1 MASKKLK
8 VSVDADAS
16 GFKKEMASAKAA
28 TKDFANT
35 AGHISAEV
43 ESAFGAPVG
52 AIAEIGKKLANV
64 GQLMKGFASTGENSL
79 QKVALA
85 AGVAAGAIAGIALT
99 GLIAAFRT
107 LNAQAEQF
115 RGTVEG
121 TKVTLQSDAYLS
133 TYTQK
138 LNDLTGYGKA
148 WDSVQK
154 KVKETSATFGANLGS
169 YLVTGALAGA
179 DMPGGGGVQ
188 QTEVLMSKMEEAEK
202 AAKRAKEIAGQI
214 FDLTE
219 GIKDK
224 TIEWKDRQAE
234 VARLMLTASDKSK
247 TTQVRQEAVAA
258 AIALQ
263 KKVSGEQIAMQQ
275 KLADNIKAQN
285 DLASSSVEDMDRQR
299 NAYAAIKDTSRELNQ
314 RLREMTSLQNEIANS
329 AAATA
334 QKWRDGVNKAVEAG
348 MTEIAKFNAEMDKAL
363 EMRDKMAM
371 DNIAAPL
378 KSMSAS
384 LTGRAD
390 NGKGLMGG
398 INLDES
404 ALKGL
409 QQLTQFDMSAVD
421 GLLSKIDPSKLSESF
436 KGYYNFLDE
445 MIKATDDANKALN
458 DAIVGGISD
467 SFQYLAN
474 CVAGLDEISGA
485 GMMGALLTPL
495 AEAAIKMG
503 EIMVSAGLASEAFK
517 SMLTNPYTAIAAGA
531 ALIAVGA
538 AAKAGLQAAIN
549 SATGTSYVASTV
561 ASSGYSNGNSGDR
574 SWEREMTLRVTGTLQ
589 ADGSKLVAVL
599 NNEANRKRY
608 TT

>member
-16 GFKKEMASAKAA
+16 GFKKEMAAAKKSTEEFSKAA
-28 TKDFANT
+28 DEMSDSLEDALGVPISSVTK
-35 AGHISAEV
+35 
-43 ESAFGAPVG
+43 
-52 AIAEIGKKLANV
+52 IGDKL
-64 GQLMKGFASTGENSL
+64 K
-79 QKVALA
+79 A
-85 AGVAAGAIAGIALT
+85 AGVLMKSFATDGEKSFQTVALGAKMVSNAVAGI
-99 GLIAAFRT
+99 GLAGLLAAFKSI
-107 LNAQAEQF
+107 NAEAERF
-115 RGTVEG
+115 RGTMQGAAVAAQDEAWKNTYKQYVSDQVG
-121 TKVTLQSDAYLS
+121 IGEKAVDSINGWSKFWTKLGAAWTLALKNGFAGEQY
-133 TYTQK
+133 
-138 LNDLTGYGKA
+138 YGEMA
-148 WDSVQK
+148 EEASRIG
-154 KVKETSATFGANLGS
+154 E
-169 YLVTGALAGA
+169 GA
-179 DMPGGGGVQ
+179 DDAA
-188 QTEVLMSKMEEAEK
+188 KK
-202 AAKRAKEIAGQI
+202 AAAYAKVI
-214 FDLTE
+214 FDTIE

-224 TIEWKDRQAE
+224 QIEWKNSLSE
-234 VARLMLTASDKSK
+234 VAALMLTASDKSK
-247 TTQVRQEAVAA
+247 TVQERQEAVAK

-263 KKVSGEQIAMQQ
+263 KQVSGDQIAMQ
-275 KLADNIKAQN
+275 KTLADNIKAQN

-299 NAYAAIKDTSRELNQ
+299 SAYAAVEDLSRDLNQ

-329 AAATA
+329 AAVTE
-334 QKWRDGVNKAVEAG
+334 QKWRDGVNKAIYIG
-348 MTEIAKFNAEMDKAL
+348 MTELAKFNAEMEKAM

-409 QQLTQFDMSAVD
+409 KQLTQFDTSAVD

-474 CVAGLDEISGA
+474 CVAGLDELSGA
-485 GMMGALLTPL
+485 GMMNALLSPL

-549 SATGTSYVASTV
+549 SATGTSYVASSV
-561 ASSGYSNGNSGDR
+561 ASSGYSNNSSNDR
-574 SWEREMTLRVTGTLQ
+574 SWEREMTLHVTGTLQ

>member
-16 GFKKEMASAKAA
+16 GFKKEMAAAKKSTEEFSKAA
-28 TKDFANT
+28 DEMSDSLEDALGLPISSVTKIGDKLKAAGVLMKSFATDGEKSFQTIALGAKMVSTAVAGIGLAGLLAAFKSINAEAERFRGTMQGAAVATQDEAWKNT
-35 AGHISAEV
+35 YKQYVSDQ
-43 ESAFGAPVG
+43 VG
-52 AIAEIGKKLANV
+52 IGKKAVDSINGWSKFWTKLGAAWTLALKNGFV
-64 GQLMKGFASTGENSL
+64 GEQYYGEMAEEASR
-79 QKVALA
+79 
-85 AGVAAGAIAGIALT
+85 IA
-99 GLIAAFRT
+99 
-107 LNAQAEQF
+107 E
-115 RGTVEG
+115 
-121 TKVTLQSDAYLS
+121 
-133 TYTQK
+133 
-138 LNDLTGYGKA
+138 
-148 WDSVQK
+148 
-154 KVKETSATFGANLGS
+154 
-169 YLVTGALAGA
+169 GA
-179 DMPGGGGVQ
+179 DDAAQ
-188 QTEVLMSKMEEAEK
+188 K
-202 AAKRAKEIAGQI
+202 AAAYAKVI
-214 FDLTE
+214 FDTTE

-224 TIEWKDRQAE
+224 QIEWKKSLSE
-234 VARLMLTASDKSK
+234 VAALMLTASDKSK
-247 TTQVRQEAVAA
+247 TVQERQEAIAN

-263 KKVSGEQIAMQQ
+263 NQVSGDQIAMQ
-275 KLADNIKAQN
+275 KTLADNIKAQN

-299 NAYAAIKDTSRELNQ
+299 SAYAAVEDLSRDLNQ

-329 AAATA
+329 AAATE
-334 QKWRDGVNKAVEAG
+334 QKWRDGVNKAIDIG
-348 MTEIAKFNAEMDKAL
+348 MTELTKFNAEMDKAL

-398 INLDES
+398 INLDEE

-409 QQLTQFDMSAVD
+409 KQLTQFDTSAVD

-436 KGYYNFLDE
+436 EGYYNFLDE

-485 GMMGALLTPL
+485 GMMNALLSPL

-538 AAKAGLQAAIN
+538 AAKAGLQAAVN
-549 SATGTSYVASTV
+549 SATGTSYVASSV
-561 ASSGYSNGNSGDR
+561 ASSGYSNNSSNDR
-574 SWEREMTLRVTGTLQ
+574 SWEREMTLHVTGTLQ

>member
-16 GFKKEMASAKAA
+16 GFKKEMAAAKKSTEEFSKAA
-28 TKDFANT
+28 DEMSDSLEDALGVPISSVTK
-35 AGHISAEV
+35 
-43 ESAFGAPVG
+43 
-52 AIAEIGKKLANV
+52 IGDKL
-64 GQLMKGFASTGENSL
+64 K
-79 QKVALA
+79 A
-85 AGVAAGAIAGIALT
+85 AGVLMKSFATDGEKSFQTVALGAKMVSTAVAGI
-99 GLIAAFRT
+99 GLAGLLAAFKSI
-107 LNAQAEQF
+107 NAEAERF
-115 RGTVEG
+115 RGTMQGAAVAAQDEAWKNTYKQYVSDQVG
-121 TKVTLQSDAYLS
+121 IGEKAVDSINGWSKFWTKLGAAWTLALKNGFAGEQY
-133 TYTQK
+133 
-138 LNDLTGYGKA
+138 YGEMA
-148 WDSVQK
+148 EEASRIA
-154 KVKETSATFGANLGS
+154 E
-169 YLVTGALAGA
+169 GA
-179 DMPGGGGVQ
+179 DDAA
-188 QTEVLMSKMEEAEK
+188 KK
-202 AAKRAKEIAGQI
+202 AAAYAKVI
-214 FDLTE
+214 FDTIE

-224 TIEWKDRQAE
+224 QIEWKNSLSE
-234 VARLMLTASDKSK
+234 VAALMLTASDKSK
-247 TTQVRQEAVAA
+247 TVQERQEAVAK

-263 KKVSGEQIAMQQ
+263 KQVSGDQIAMQ
-275 KLADNIKAQN
+275 KTLADNIKAQN

-299 NAYAAIKDTSRELNQ
+299 SAYAAVEDLSRDLNQ

-329 AAATA
+329 AAATE
-334 QKWRDGVNKAVEAG
+334 QKWRDGVNKAINIG
-348 MTEIAKFNAEMDKAL
+348 MTELTKFNAEMGKAL
-363 EMRDKMAM
+363 EMRDKMTM

-398 INLDES
+398 INLDEE

-409 QQLTQFDMSAVD
+409 QQLTQFDTSAVD

-445 MIKATDDANKALN
+445 TVKATDDANKALN

-474 CVAGLDEISGA
+474 CVAGLDELSGA
-485 GMMGALLTPL
+485 GMMNALLSPL

-538 AAKAGLQAAIN
+538 AAKAGLQAAVN
-549 SATGTSYVASTV
+549 SATGTSYVASSV
-561 ASSGYSNGNSGDR
+561 ASSGYSNNSSNDR
-574 SWEREMTLRVTGTLQ
+574 SWEREMTLHVTGTLQ

>member
-16 GFKKEMASAKAA
+16 GFKKEMAAAKKSTEEFSKAA
-28 TKDFANT
+28 DEMSDSLEDALGVPISSVTK
-35 AGHISAEV
+35 
-43 ESAFGAPVG
+43 
-52 AIAEIGKKLANV
+52 IGDKL
-64 GQLMKGFASTGENSL
+64 K
-79 QKVALA
+79 A
-85 AGVAAGAIAGIALT
+85 AGVLMKSFATDGEKSFQTVALGAKMVSTAVAGI
-99 GLIAAFRT
+99 GLAGLLAAFKSI
-107 LNAQAEQF
+107 NAEAERF
-115 RGTVEG
+115 RGTMQGAAVAAQDEAWKNTYKQYVSDQVG
-121 TKVTLQSDAYLS
+121 IGEKAVDSINGWSKFWTKLGAAWTLALKNGFAGEQY
-133 TYTQK
+133 
-138 LNDLTGYGKA
+138 YGEMA
-148 WDSVQK
+148 EEASRIG
-154 KVKETSATFGANLGS
+154 E
-169 YLVTGALAGA
+169 GA
-179 DMPGGGGVQ
+179 DDAA
-188 QTEVLMSKMEEAEK
+188 KK
-202 AAKRAKEIAGQI
+202 AAAYAKVI
-214 FDLTE
+214 FDTIE

-224 TIEWKDRQAE
+224 QIEWKNSLSE
-234 VARLMLTASDKSK
+234 VAALMLTASDKSK
-247 TTQVRQEAVAA
+247 TVQERQEAVAK

-263 KKVSGEQIAMQQ
+263 KQVSGDQIAMQ
-275 KLADNIKAQN
+275 KTLADNIKAQN

-299 NAYAAIKDTSRELNQ
+299 SAYAAVEDLSRDLNQ

-329 AAATA
+329 AAVTE
-334 QKWRDGVNKAVEAG
+334 QKWRDGVNKAIDIG
-348 MTEIAKFNAEMDKAL
+348 MTELAKFNAEMEKAL

-390 NGKGLMGG
+390 NGKGLTGG
-398 INLDES
+398 INIDEE

-409 QQLTQFDMSAVD
+409 QQLTQFDTSAVD

-485 GMMGALLTPL
+485 GMMNALLSPL

-538 AAKAGLQAAIN
+538 AAKAGLQAAVN
-549 SATGTSYVASTV
+549 SATGTSYVASSV
-561 ASSGYSNGNSGDR
+561 ASSGYSNNSSNDR
-574 SWEREMTLRVTGTLQ
+574 SWEREMTLHVTGTLQ

>member
-16 GFKKEMASAKAA
+16 GFKKEMAAAKKSTEEFSKAA
-28 TKDFANT
+28 DEMSDSLEDALGLPISSVTK
-35 AGHISAEV
+35 
-43 ESAFGAPVG
+43 
-52 AIAEIGKKLANV
+52 IGDKL
-64 GQLMKGFASTGENSL
+64 K
-79 QKVALA
+79 A
-85 AGVAAGAIAGIALT
+85 AGVLMKSFATDGEKSFQTVALGAKMVSTAVAGI
-99 GLIAAFRT
+99 GLAGLLAAFKSI
-107 LNAQAEQF
+107 NAEAERF
-115 RGTVEG
+115 RGTMQGAAVAAQDEAWKNTYKQYVSDQVG
-121 TKVTLQSDAYLS
+121 IGEKAVDSINGWSKFWTKLGAAWTLALKNGFAGEQY
-133 TYTQK
+133 
-138 LNDLTGYGKA
+138 YGEMA
-148 WDSVQK
+148 EEASRIG
-154 KVKETSATFGANLGS
+154 E
-169 YLVTGALAGA
+169 GA
-179 DMPGGGGVQ
+179 DDAA
-188 QTEVLMSKMEEAEK
+188 KK
-202 AAKRAKEIAGQI
+202 AAAYAKVI
-214 FDLTE
+214 FDTIE

-224 TIEWKDRQAE
+224 QIEWKNSLSE
-234 VARLMLTASDKSK
+234 VAALMLTASDKSK
-247 TTQVRQEAVAA
+247 TVQERQEAVAK

-263 KKVSGEQIAMQQ
+263 KQVSGDQIAMQ
-275 KLADNIKAQN
+275 KTLADNIKAQN

-299 NAYAAIKDTSRELNQ
+299 SAYAAVEDLSRDLNQ

-329 AAATA
+329 AAVTE
-334 QKWRDGVNKAVEAG
+334 QKWRDGVNKAIDIG
-348 MTEIAKFNAEMDKAL
+348 MTELAKFNAEMEKAM
-363 EMRDKMAM
+363 EMRDKMTM

-398 INLDES
+398 INLDEE

-409 QQLTQFDMSAVD
+409 KQLTQFDTSAVD

-474 CVAGLDEISGA
+474 CVAGLDELSGA
-485 GMMGALLTPL
+485 GMMNALLSPL

-538 AAKAGLQAAIN
+538 AAKAGLQAAVN
-549 SATGTSYVASTV
+549 SATGTSYVASSV
-561 ASSGYSNGNSGDR
+561 VSSGYSNNSSNDR
-574 SWEREMTLRVTGTLQ
+574 SWEREMTLHVTGTLQ

>member
-16 GFKKEMASAKAA
+16 GFKKEMAAAKKSTEEFSKAA
-28 TKDFANT
+28 DEMSDSLEDALGLPISSVTK
-35 AGHISAEV
+35 
-43 ESAFGAPVG
+43 
-52 AIAEIGKKLANV
+52 IGDKL
-64 GQLMKGFASTGENSL
+64 K
-79 QKVALA
+79 A
-85 AGVAAGAIAGIALT
+85 AGVLMKSFATDGEKSFQTVALGAKMVSTAVAGI
-99 GLIAAFRT
+99 GLAGLLAAFKSI
-107 LNAQAEQF
+107 NAEAERF
-115 RGTVEG
+115 RGTMQGAAVAAQDEAWKNTYKQYVSDQVG
-121 TKVTLQSDAYLS
+121 IGEKAVDSINGWSKFWTKLGAAWTLALKNGFAGEQY
-133 TYTQK
+133 
-138 LNDLTGYGKA
+138 YGEMA
-148 WDSVQK
+148 EEASRIG
-154 KVKETSATFGANLGS
+154 E
-169 YLVTGALAGA
+169 GA
-179 DMPGGGGVQ
+179 DDAA
-188 QTEVLMSKMEEAEK
+188 KK
-202 AAKRAKEIAGQI
+202 AAAYAKVI
-214 FDLTE
+214 FDTIE

-224 TIEWKDRQAE
+224 QIEWKNSLSE
-234 VARLMLTASDKSK
+234 VAALMLTASDKSK
-247 TTQVRQEAVAA
+247 TVQERQEAVAK

-263 KKVSGEQIAMQQ
+263 KQVSGDQIAMQ
-275 KLADNIKAQN
+275 KTLADNIKAQN

-299 NAYAAIKDTSRELNQ
+299 SAYAAVEDLSRDLNQ

-329 AAATA
+329 AAVTE
-334 QKWRDGVNKAVEAG
+334 QKWRDGVNKAINIG
-348 MTEIAKFNAEMDKAL
+348 MTELAKFNAEMDKAL

-398 INLDES
+398 INLDEE

-409 QQLTQFDMSAVD
+409 KQLTQFDTSAVD

-436 KGYYNFLDE
+436 EGYYNFLDE

-485 GMMGALLTPL
+485 GMMNALLSPL

-517 SMLTNPYTAIAAGA
+517 SMLTNPYMAIAAGA

-538 AAKAGLQAAIN
+538 AAKAGLQAAVN

-561 ASSGYSNGNSGDR
+561 ASSGYSNNSSNDR
-574 SWEREMTLRVTGTLQ
+574 SWEREMTLHVTGTLQ

>member
-16 GFKKEMASAKAA
+16 GFKKEMAAAKKSTEEFSKAA
-28 TKDFANT
+28 DEMSDSLEDALGLPISSVTK
-35 AGHISAEV
+35 
-43 ESAFGAPVG
+43 
-52 AIAEIGKKLANV
+52 IGDKL
-64 GQLMKGFASTGENSL
+64 K
-79 QKVALA
+79 A
-85 AGVAAGAIAGIALT
+85 AGVLMKSFATDGEKSFQTVALGAKMVSTAVAGI
-99 GLIAAFRT
+99 GLAGLLAAFKSI
-107 LNAQAEQF
+107 NAEAERF
-115 RGTVEG
+115 RGTMQGAAVAAQDEAWKNTYKQYVSDQVG
-121 TKVTLQSDAYLS
+121 IGEKAVDSINGWSKFWTK
-133 TYTQK
+133 
-138 LNDLTGYGKA
+138 
-148 WDSVQK
+148 
-154 KVKETSATFGANLGS
+154 LGS
-169 YLVTGALAGA
+169 AWTLALKNGFAGEQYYGEMAEEASRIGKGA
-179 DMPGGGGVQ
+179 DDAA
-188 QTEVLMSKMEEAEK
+188 KK
-202 AAKRAKEIAGQI
+202 AAAYAKVI
-214 FDLTE
+214 FDTIE

-224 TIEWKDRQAE
+224 QIEWKNSLSE
-234 VARLMLTASDKSK
+234 VAALMLTASDKSK
-247 TTQVRQEAVAA
+247 TVQERQEAVAK

-263 KKVSGEQIAMQQ
+263 KQVSGDQIAMQ
-275 KLADNIKAQN
+275 KTLADNIKAQN

-299 NAYAAIKDTSRELNQ
+299 SAYAAVEDLSRDLNQ

-329 AAATA
+329 AAVTE
-334 QKWRDGVNKAVEAG
+334 QKWRDGVNKAIDIG
-348 MTEIAKFNAEMDKAL
+348 MTELAKFNAEMEKAM
-363 EMRDKMAM
+363 EMRDKMTM

-398 INLDES
+398 INLDDS

-409 QQLTQFDMSAVD
+409 RQLTQFDTSAVD

-436 KGYYNFLDE
+436 RGYYNFLDE

-485 GMMGALLTPL
+485 GMMNALLSPL

-538 AAKAGLQAAIN
+538 AAKAGLQAAVN

-561 ASSGYSNGNSGDR
+561 ASSGYSNNSSNDR
-574 SWEREMTLRVTGTLQ
+574 SWEREMTLHVTGTLQ

>member
-16 GFKKEMASAKAA
+16 GFKKEMAAAKKSTEEFSKAA
-28 TKDFANT
+28 DEMSDSLEDALGVPISSVTK
-35 AGHISAEV
+35 
-43 ESAFGAPVG
+43 
-52 AIAEIGKKLANV
+52 IGDKL
-64 GQLMKGFASTGENSL
+64 K
-79 QKVALA
+79 A
-85 AGVAAGAIAGIALT
+85 AGVLMKSFATDGEKSFQTVALGAKMVSTAVAGI
-99 GLIAAFRT
+99 GLAGLLAAFKSI
-107 LNAQAEQF
+107 NAEAERF
-115 RGTVEG
+115 RGTMQGAAVAAQDEAWKNTYKQYVSDQVG
-121 TKVTLQSDAYLS
+121 IGEKAVDSINGWSKFWTKLGAAWTLALKNGFAGEQY
-133 TYTQK
+133 
-138 LNDLTGYGKA
+138 YGEMA
-148 WDSVQK
+148 EEASRIG
-154 KVKETSATFGANLGS
+154 E
-169 YLVTGALAGA
+169 GA
-179 DMPGGGGVQ
+179 DDAA
-188 QTEVLMSKMEEAEK
+188 KK
-202 AAKRAKEIAGQI
+202 AAAYAKVI
-214 FDLTE
+214 FDTIE

-224 TIEWKDRQAE
+224 QIEWKNSLSE
-234 VARLMLTASDKSK
+234 VAALMLTASDKSK
-247 TTQVRQEAVAA
+247 TVQERQEAVAK

-263 KKVSGEQIAMQQ
+263 KQVSGDQIAMQ
-275 KLADNIKAQN
+275 KTLADNIKAQN

-299 NAYAAIKDTSRELNQ
+299 SAYAAVEDLSRDLNQ

-329 AAATA
+329 AAVTE
-334 QKWRDGVNKAVEAG
+334 QKWRDGINKAVEAG
-348 MTEIAKFNAEMDKAL
+348 MTELAKFNAEMDKAL

-384 LTGRAD
+384 LTARAD

-398 INLDES
+398 IDLDVS

-409 QQLTQFDMSAVD
+409 QQLTQFDTSAVD

-474 CVAGLDEISGA
+474 CVAGLDELSGA
-485 GMMGALLTPL
+485 GMMNALLSPL

-538 AAKAGLQAAIN
+538 AAKAGLQAAVN
-549 SATGTSYVASTV
+549 SATGTSYVASSV
-561 ASSGYSNGNSGDR
+561 ASSGYSNNSSNDR
-574 SWEREMTLRVTGTLQ
+574 SWEREMTLHVTGTLQ

>member
-16 GFKKEMASAKAA
+16 GFKKEMAAAKKSTQEFSKAA
-28 TKDFANT
+28 DEMSDSLEDALGVPISSVTK
-35 AGHISAEV
+35 
-43 ESAFGAPVG
+43 
-52 AIAEIGKKLANV
+52 IGDKL
-64 GQLMKGFASTGENSL
+64 K
-79 QKVALA
+79 A
-85 AGVAAGAIAGIALT
+85 AGVLMKSFATDGEKSFQTVALGAKMVSTAVAGI
-99 GLIAAFRT
+99 GLAGLLAAFKSI
-107 LNAQAEQF
+107 NAEAERF
-115 RGTVEG
+115 RGTMQGAAVAAQDEAWKNTYKQYVSDQVG
-121 TKVTLQSDAYLS
+121 IGEKAVDSINGWSKFWTKLGAAWTLALKNGFAGEQY
-133 TYTQK
+133 
-138 LNDLTGYGKA
+138 YGEMA
-148 WDSVQK
+148 EEASRIA
-154 KVKETSATFGANLGS
+154 E
-169 YLVTGALAGA
+169 GA
-179 DMPGGGGVQ
+179 DDAA
-188 QTEVLMSKMEEAEK
+188 KK
-202 AAKRAKEIAGQI
+202 AAAYAKVI
-214 FDLTE
+214 FDTIE

-224 TIEWKDRQAE
+224 QIEWKNNLSE
-234 VARLMLTASDKSK
+234 VAALMLTASDKSK
-247 TTQVRQEAVAA
+247 TVQERQEAVAK

-263 KKVSGEQIAMQQ
+263 KQVSGDQIAMQ
-275 KLADNIKAQN
+275 KTLADNIKAQN

-299 NAYAAIKDTSRELNQ
+299 SAYAAVEDLSRDLNQ

-329 AAATA
+329 AAVTE
-334 QKWRDGVNKAVEAG
+334 QKWRDGVNKAINIG
-348 MTEIAKFNAEMDKAL
+348 MTELAKFNAEMDKAL

-398 INLDES
+398 INLDEE

-409 QQLTQFDMSAVD
+409 QQLTQFDTSAVD

-474 CVAGLDEISGA
+474 CVAGLDELSGA
-485 GMMGALLTPL
+485 GMMNALLSPL

-538 AAKAGLQAAIN
+538 AAKAGLQAAVN
-549 SATGTSYVASTV
+549 SATGTSYVASSV
-561 ASSGYSNGNSGDR
+561 ASSGYSNNSSNDR
-574 SWEREMTLRVTGTLQ
+574 SWEREMTLHVTGTLQ

>member
-16 GFKKEMASAKAA
+16 GFKKEMAAAKKSTEEFSKAA
-28 TKDFANT
+28 DEMSDSLEDALGLPISSVTK
-35 AGHISAEV
+35 
-43 ESAFGAPVG
+43 
-52 AIAEIGKKLANV
+52 IGDKL
-64 GQLMKGFASTGENSL
+64 K
-79 QKVALA
+79 A
-85 AGVAAGAIAGIALT
+85 AGVLMKSFATDGEKSFQTVALGAKMVSTAVAGI
-99 GLIAAFRT
+99 GLAGLLAAFKSI
-107 LNAQAEQF
+107 NAEAERF
-115 RGTVEG
+115 RGTMQGAAVAAQDEAWKNTYKQYVSDQVG
-121 TKVTLQSDAYLS
+121 IGEKAVDSINGWSKFWTKLGAAWTLALKNGFAGEQY
-133 TYTQK
+133 
-138 LNDLTGYGKA
+138 YGEMA
-148 WDSVQK
+148 EEASRIG
-154 KVKETSATFGANLGS
+154 E
-169 YLVTGALAGA
+169 GA
-179 DMPGGGGVQ
+179 DNAA
-188 QTEVLMSKMEEAEK
+188 KK
-202 AAKRAKEIAGQI
+202 AAAYAKVI
-214 FDLTE
+214 FDTIE

-224 TIEWKDRQAE
+224 QIEWKNSLSE
-234 VARLMLTASDKSK
+234 VAALMLTASDKSK
-247 TTQVRQEAVAA
+247 TVQERQEAVAK

-263 KKVSGEQIAMQQ
+263 KQVSGDQIAMQ
-275 KLADNIKAQN
+275 KTLADNIKAQN

-299 NAYAAIKDTSRELNQ
+299 SAYAAVEDLSRDLNQ

-329 AAATA
+329 AAVTE
-334 QKWRDGVNKAVEAG
+334 QKWRDGVNKAIDIG
-348 MTEIAKFNAEMDKAL
+348 MTELAKFNAEMEKAM
-363 EMRDKMAM
+363 EMRDKMTM

-398 INLDES
+398 INLDDS

-409 QQLTQFDMSAVD
+409 RQLTQFDTSAVD

-436 KGYYNFLDE
+436 RGYYNFLDE

-474 CVAGLDEISGA
+474 CVAGLDELSGA
-485 GMMGALLTPL
+485 GMMNALLSPL

-561 ASSGYSNGNSGDR
+561 ASSGYSNNSSNDR
-574 SWEREMTLRVTGTLQ
+574 SWEREMTLHVTGTLQ

>member
-16 GFKKEMASAKAA
+16 GFKKEMAAAKKSTEEFSKAA
-28 TKDFANT
+28 DEMSDSLEDALGVPISSVTK
-35 AGHISAEV
+35 
-43 ESAFGAPVG
+43 
-52 AIAEIGKKLANV
+52 IGDKL
-64 GQLMKGFASTGENSL
+64 K
-79 QKVALA
+79 A
-85 AGVAAGAIAGIALT
+85 AGVLMKSFATDGEKSFQTVALGAKMVSNAVAGI
-99 GLIAAFRT
+99 GLAGLLAAFKSI
-107 LNAQAEQF
+107 NAEAERF
-115 RGTVEG
+115 RGTMQGAAVAAQDEAWKNTYKQYVSDQVG
-121 TKVTLQSDAYLS
+121 IGEKAVDSINGWSKFWTKLGAAWTLALKNGFAGEQY
-133 TYTQK
+133 
-138 LNDLTGYGKA
+138 YGEMA
-148 WDSVQK
+148 EEASRIG
-154 KVKETSATFGANLGS
+154 E
-169 YLVTGALAGA
+169 GA
-179 DMPGGGGVQ
+179 DDAA
-188 QTEVLMSKMEEAEK
+188 KK
-202 AAKRAKEIAGQI
+202 AAAYAKVI
-214 FDLTE
+214 FDTIE

-224 TIEWKDRQAE
+224 QIEWKNSLSE
-234 VARLMLTASDKSK
+234 VAALMLTASDKSK
-247 TTQVRQEAVAA
+247 TVQERQEAVAK

-263 KKVSGEQIAMQQ
+263 KQVSGDQIAMQ
-275 KLADNIKAQN
+275 KTLADNIKAQN

-299 NAYAAIKDTSRELNQ
+299 SAYAAVEDLSRDLNQ

-329 AAATA
+329 AAVTE
-334 QKWRDGVNKAVEAG
+334 QKWRDGVNKAIYIG
-348 MTEIAKFNAEMDKAL
+348 MTELAKFNAEMEKAM

-409 QQLTQFDMSAVD
+409 KQLTQFDTSAVD

-485 GMMGALLTPL
+485 GMMNALLSPL

-517 SMLTNPYTAIAAGA
+517 SMLTNPFTAIAAGA

-538 AAKAGLQAAIN
+538 AAKAGLQAAVN

-561 ASSGYSNGNSGDR
+561 ASSGYSNNSSNDR
-574 SWEREMTLRVTGTLQ
+574 SWEREMTLHVTGTLQ

>member
-16 GFKKEMASAKAA
+16 GFKKEMAAA
-28 TKDFANT
+28 RKSTQEFSKT
-35 AGHISAEV
+35 VGQVSAEV
-43 ESAFGAPVG
+43 EDSLGIPIGAITEVGSKLKNVAGLLKGFSAQGESAFQK
-52 AIAEIGKKLANV
+52 IALG
-64 GQLMKGFASTGENSL
+64 
-79 QKVALA
+79 

-99 GLIAAFRT
+99 GLIAAFKV
-107 LNAQAEQF
+107 LNEEAE
-115 RGTVEG
+115 RYRKTVEG
-121 TKVTLQSDAYLS
+121 TSQTLQSDAWKNTFAQTVSDTSGVGEWTVAQQDRATKLWTTLKTAASAYLS
-133 TYTQK
+133 GK
-138 LNDLTGYGKA
+138 LYGGNKEAAWNTRRVAATMSEANKVADKA
-148 WDSVQK
+148 V
-154 KVKETSATFGANLGS
+154 V
-169 YLVTGALAGA
+169 Y
-179 DMPGGGGVQ
+179 
-188 QTEVLMSKMEEAEK
+188 
-202 AAKRAKEIAGQI
+202 AKEI
-214 FDLTE
+214 FDTTE
-219 GIKDK
+219 AMKDK
-224 TIEWKDRQAE
+224 SIEWKDNLAKVAE
-234 VARLMLTASDKSK
+234 LMLVASDKSK

-398 INLDES
+398 INLDEE

-409 QQLTQFDMSAVD
+409 QQLTQFDTSAVD

-474 CVAGLDEISGA
+474 CMAGLDEISGA

-561 ASSGYSNGNSGDR
+561 ASSGYSKGNSGDR
-574 SWEREMTLRVTGTLQ
+574 SWEREMTLHVTGTLQ

>member
-16 GFKKEMASAKAA
+16 GFKKEMAAAKKSTQEFSKAA
-28 TKDFANT
+28 DEMSDSLEDALGVPISSVTK
-35 AGHISAEV
+35 
-43 ESAFGAPVG
+43 
-52 AIAEIGKKLANV
+52 IGDKL
-64 GQLMKGFASTGENSL
+64 K
-79 QKVALA
+79 A
-85 AGVAAGAIAGIALT
+85 AGVLMKSFATDGEKSFQTVALGAKMVSTAVAGI
-99 GLIAAFRT
+99 GLAGLLAAFKSI
-107 LNAQAEQF
+107 NAEAERF
-115 RGTVEG
+115 RGTMQGAAVAAQDEAWKNTYKQYVSDQVG
-121 TKVTLQSDAYLS
+121 IGEKAVDSINGWSKFWTKLGAAWTLSLKNGFAGEQY
-133 TYTQK
+133 
-138 LNDLTGYGKA
+138 YGEMA
-148 WDSVQK
+148 EEASRIA
-154 KVKETSATFGANLGS
+154 E
-169 YLVTGALAGA
+169 GA
-179 DMPGGGGVQ
+179 DDAA
-188 QTEVLMSKMEEAEK
+188 KK
-202 AAKRAKEIAGQI
+202 AADYAKVI
-214 FDLTE
+214 FDTIE

-224 TIEWKDRQAE
+224 QIEWKNSLSE
-234 VARLMLTASDKSK
+234 VAALMLTASDKSK
-247 TTQVRQEAVAA
+247 TVQERQEAVAK

-263 KKVSGEQIAMQQ
+263 KQVSGDQIAMQ
-275 KLADNIKAQN
+275 KTLADNIKAQN

-299 NAYAAIKDTSRELNQ
+299 SAYAAVEDLSRDLNQ

-329 AAATA
+329 AAATE
-334 QKWRDGVNKAVEAG
+334 QKWRDGVNKAITIG
-348 MTEIAKFNAEMDKAL
+348 MTELTKFNAEMDKAL

-398 INLDES
+398 INLDEE

-409 QQLTQFDMSAVD
+409 KQLTQFDTSAVD
-421 GLLSKIDPSKLSESF
+421 GLLSKIDPSKLSERF
-436 KGYYNFLDE
+436 EGYYNFLDE
-445 MIKATDDANKALN
+445 MIKATDDANNALN

-485 GMMGALLTPL
+485 GMMNALLSPL

-538 AAKAGLQAAIN
+538 AAKAGLQAAVN
-549 SATGTSYVASTV
+549 SATGTSYVASSV
-561 ASSGYSNGNSGDR
+561 ASSGYSNNSSNDR
-574 SWEREMTLRVTGTLQ
+574 SWEREMTLHVTGTLQ

>member
-16 GFKKEMASAKAA
+16 GFKKEMAAAKKSTEEFSKAA
-28 TKDFANT
+28 DEMSDSLEDALGLPISSVTK
-35 AGHISAEV
+35 
-43 ESAFGAPVG
+43 
-52 AIAEIGKKLANV
+52 IGDKL
-64 GQLMKGFASTGENSL
+64 K
-79 QKVALA
+79 A
-85 AGVAAGAIAGIALT
+85 AGVLMKSFATDGEKSFQTVAMGAKMVSTAVAGI
-99 GLIAAFRT
+99 GLAGLLAAFKSI
-107 LNAQAEQF
+107 NAEAERF
-115 RGTVEG
+115 RGTMQGAAVAAQDEAWKNTYKQYVSDQVG
-121 TKVTLQSDAYLS
+121 IGEKAVDSINGWSKFWTKLGAAWTLALKNGFAGEQY
-133 TYTQK
+133 
-138 LNDLTGYGKA
+138 YGEMA
-148 WDSVQK
+148 EEASRIG
-154 KVKETSATFGANLGS
+154 E
-169 YLVTGALAGA
+169 GA
-179 DMPGGGGVQ
+179 DDAA
-188 QTEVLMSKMEEAEK
+188 KK
-202 AAKRAKEIAGQI
+202 AAAYAKVI
-214 FDLTE
+214 FDTIE

-224 TIEWKDRQAE
+224 QIEWKNSLSE
-234 VARLMLTASDKSK
+234 VAALMLTASDKSK
-247 TTQVRQEAVAA
+247 TVQERQEAVAK

-263 KKVSGEQIAMQQ
+263 KQVSGDQIAMQ
-275 KLADNIKAQN
+275 KTLADNIKAQN

-299 NAYAAIKDTSRELNQ
+299 SAYAAVEDLSRDLNQ

-329 AAATA
+329 AAVTE
-334 QKWRDGVNKAVEAG
+334 QKWRDGVNKAINIG
-348 MTEIAKFNAEMDKAL
+348 MTELAKFNAEMDKAL

-398 INLDES
+398 INLDEE

-409 QQLTQFDMSAVD
+409 KQLTQFDTSAVD

-436 KGYYNFLDE
+436 EGYYNFLDE

-485 GMMGALLTPL
+485 GMMNALLSPL

-517 SMLTNPYTAIAAGA
+517 SMLTNPYMAIAAGA

-538 AAKAGLQAAIN
+538 AAKAGLQAAVN

-561 ASSGYSNGNSGDR
+561 ASSGYSNNSSNDR
-574 SWEREMTLRVTGTLQ
+574 SWEREMTLHVTGTLQ

>member
-16 GFKKEMASAKAA
+16 GFKKEMAAAKKSTEEFSKAA
-28 TKDFANT
+28 DEMSDSLEDALGVPISSVTK
-35 AGHISAEV
+35 
-43 ESAFGAPVG
+43 
-52 AIAEIGKKLANV
+52 IGDKL
-64 GQLMKGFASTGENSL
+64 K
-79 QKVALA
+79 A
-85 AGVAAGAIAGIALT
+85 AGVLMKSFATDGEKSFQTVAMGAKMVSNAVAGI
-99 GLIAAFRT
+99 GLAGLLAAFKSI
-107 LNAQAEQF
+107 NAEAERF
-115 RGTVEG
+115 RGTMQGAAVAAQDEAWKNTYKQYVSDQVG
-121 TKVTLQSDAYLS
+121 IGEKAVDSINGWSKFWTKLGAAWTLALKNGFAGEQY
-133 TYTQK
+133 
-138 LNDLTGYGKA
+138 YGEMA
-148 WDSVQK
+148 EEASRIG
-154 KVKETSATFGANLGS
+154 E
-169 YLVTGALAGA
+169 GA
-179 DMPGGGGVQ
+179 DDAA
-188 QTEVLMSKMEEAEK
+188 KK
-202 AAKRAKEIAGQI
+202 AAAYAKVI
-214 FDLTE
+214 FDTIE

-224 TIEWKDRQAE
+224 QIEWKNSLSE
-234 VARLMLTASDKSK
+234 VAALMLTASDKSK
-247 TTQVRQEAVAA
+247 TVQERQEAVAK

-263 KKVSGEQIAMQQ
+263 KQVSGDQIAMQ
-275 KLADNIKAQN
+275 KTLADNIKAQN

-299 NAYAAIKDTSRELNQ
+299 SAYAAVEDLSRDLNQ

-329 AAATA
+329 AAATE
-334 QKWRDGVNKAVEAG
+334 QKWRDGVNKAIDIG
-348 MTEIAKFNAEMDKAL
+348 MTELTKFNAEMDKAL

-398 INLDES
+398 INLDEE

-409 QQLTQFDMSAVD
+409 KQLTQFDTSAVD

-436 KGYYNFLDE
+436 EGYYNFLDE

-485 GMMGALLTPL
+485 GMMNALLSPL

-517 SMLTNPYTAIAAGA
+517 SMLTNPYMAIAAGA

-538 AAKAGLQAAIN
+538 AAKAGLQAAVN
-549 SATGTSYVASTV
+549 SATGTSYVASSV
-561 ASSGYSNGNSGDR
+561 ASSGYSNNSSNDR
-574 SWEREMTLRVTGTLQ
+574 SWEREMTLHVTGTLQ

>member
-16 GFKKEMASAKAA
+16 GFKKEMAAAKKSTEEFSKAA
-28 TKDFANT
+28 DEMSDSLEDALGLPISSVTK
-35 AGHISAEV
+35 
-43 ESAFGAPVG
+43 
-52 AIAEIGKKLANV
+52 IGDKL
-64 GQLMKGFASTGENSL
+64 K
-79 QKVALA
+79 A
-85 AGVAAGAIAGIALT
+85 AGVLMKSFATDGEKSFQTVALGAKMVSTAVAGI
-99 GLIAAFRT
+99 GLAGLLAAFKSI
-107 LNAQAEQF
+107 NAEAERF
-115 RGTVEG
+115 RGTMQGAAVAAQDEAWKNTYKQYVSDQVG
-121 TKVTLQSDAYLS
+121 IGEKAVDSINGWSKFWTKLGAAWTLALKNGFAGEQY
-133 TYTQK
+133 
-138 LNDLTGYGKA
+138 YGEMA
-148 WDSVQK
+148 EEASRIA
-154 KVKETSATFGANLGS
+154 E
-169 YLVTGALAGA
+169 GA
-179 DMPGGGGVQ
+179 DDAA
-188 QTEVLMSKMEEAEK
+188 KK
-202 AAKRAKEIAGQI
+202 AAAYAKVI
-214 FDLTE
+214 FDTIE

-224 TIEWKDRQAE
+224 QIEWKNSLSE
-234 VARLMLTASDKSK
+234 VAALMLTASDKSK
-247 TTQVRQEAVAA
+247 TVQERQEAVAK

-263 KKVSGEQIAMQQ
+263 KQVSGDQIAMQ
-275 KLADNIKAQN
+275 KTLADNIKAQN

-299 NAYAAIKDTSRELNQ
+299 SAYAAVEDLSRDLSQ

-329 AAATA
+329 AAVTE
-334 QKWRDGVNKAVEAG
+334 QKWRDGVNKAINIG
-348 MTEIAKFNAEMDKAL
+348 MTELAKFNAEMEKAM
-363 EMRDKMAM
+363 EMRDKMAT
-371 DNIAAPL
+371 DNIFAPL
-378 KSMSAS
+378 SAMPGN

-390 NGKGLMGG
+390 TGKGLMGG
-398 INLDES
+398 INLDEE

-409 QQLTQFDMSAVD
+409 QQLTQFDTSAVD

-474 CVAGLDEISGA
+474 CVAGLDELSGA
-485 GMMGALLTPL
+485 GMMNALLSPL

-538 AAKAGLQAAIN
+538 AAKAGLQAAVN

-561 ASSGYSNGNSGDR
+561 ASSGYSNNSSNDR
-574 SWEREMTLRVTGTLQ
+574 SWEREMTLHVTGTLQ

>member
-16 GFKKEMASAKAA
+16 GFKKEMAAAKKSTEEFSKAA
-28 TKDFANT
+28 DEMSDSLEDALGVPISSVTK
-35 AGHISAEV
+35 
-43 ESAFGAPVG
+43 
-52 AIAEIGKKLANV
+52 IGDKL
-64 GQLMKGFASTGENSL
+64 K
-79 QKVALA
+79 A
-85 AGVAAGAIAGIALT
+85 AGVLMKSFATDGEKSFQTVALGAKMVSTAVAGI
-99 GLIAAFRT
+99 GLAGLLAAFKSI
-107 LNAQAEQF
+107 NAEAERF
-115 RGTVEG
+115 RGTMQGAAVAAQDEAWKNTYKQYVSDQVG
-121 TKVTLQSDAYLS
+121 IGEKAVDSINGWSKFWTKLGAAWTLALKNGFAGEQY
-133 TYTQK
+133 
-138 LNDLTGYGKA
+138 YGEMA
-148 WDSVQK
+148 EEASRIG
-154 KVKETSATFGANLGS
+154 E
-169 YLVTGALAGA
+169 GA
-179 DMPGGGGVQ
+179 DDAA
-188 QTEVLMSKMEEAEK
+188 KK
-202 AAKRAKEIAGQI
+202 AAAYAKVI
-214 FDLTE
+214 FDTIE

-224 TIEWKDRQAE
+224 QIEWKNSLSE
-234 VARLMLTASDKSK
+234 VAALMLTASDKSK
-247 TTQVRQEAVAA
+247 TVQERQEAVAK

-263 KKVSGEQIAMQQ
+263 KQVSGDQIAMQ
-275 KLADNIKAQN
+275 KTLADNIKAQN

-299 NAYAAIKDTSRELNQ
+299 SAYAAVEDLSRDLNQ

-329 AAATA
+329 AAATE
-334 QKWRDGVNKAVEAG
+334 QKWRDGVNKAINIG
-348 MTEIAKFNAEMDKAL
+348 MTELTKFNAEMDKAL

-398 INLDES
+398 INLDEE

-409 QQLTQFDMSAVD
+409 RQLTQFDTSAVD

-436 KGYYNFLDE
+436 EGYYNFLDE

-485 GMMGALLTPL
+485 GMMNALLSPL

-538 AAKAGLQAAIN
+538 AAKAGLQAAVN
-549 SATGTSYVASTV
+549 SATGTSYVASSV
-561 ASSGYSNGNSGDR
+561 ASSGYSNNSSNDR
-574 SWEREMTLRVTGTLQ
+574 SWEREMTLHVTGTLQ

>member
-16 GFKKEMASAKAA
+16 GFKKEMAAAKKSTEEFSKAA
-28 TKDFANT
+28 DEMSDSLEDALGVPISSVTK
-35 AGHISAEV
+35 
-43 ESAFGAPVG
+43 
-52 AIAEIGKKLANV
+52 IGDKL
-64 GQLMKGFASTGENSL
+64 K
-79 QKVALA
+79 A
-85 AGVAAGAIAGIALT
+85 AGVLMKSFATDGEKSFQTVALGAKMVSTAVAGI
-99 GLIAAFRT
+99 GLAGLLAAFKSI
-107 LNAQAEQF
+107 NAEAERF
-115 RGTVEG
+115 RGTMQGAAVAAQDEAWKNTYKQYVSDQVG
-121 TKVTLQSDAYLS
+121 IGEKAVDSINGWSKFWTKLGAAWTLALKNGFAGEQY
-133 TYTQK
+133 
-138 LNDLTGYGKA
+138 YGEMA
-148 WDSVQK
+148 EEASRIA
-154 KVKETSATFGANLGS
+154 E
-169 YLVTGALAGA
+169 GA
-179 DMPGGGGVQ
+179 DDAA
-188 QTEVLMSKMEEAEK
+188 KK
-202 AAKRAKEIAGQI
+202 AAAYAKVI
-214 FDLTE
+214 FDTIE

-224 TIEWKDRQAE
+224 QIEWKNSLSE
-234 VARLMLTASDKSK
+234 VAALMLTASDKSK
-247 TTQVRQEAVAA
+247 TVQERQEAVAK

-263 KKVSGEQIAMQQ
+263 KQVSGDQIAMQ
-275 KLADNIKAQN
+275 KTLADNIKAQN

-299 NAYAAIKDTSRELNQ
+299 SAYAAVEDLSRDLNQ

-329 AAATA
+329 AAATE
-334 QKWRDGVNKAVEAG
+334 QKWRDGVNKAINIG
-348 MTEIAKFNAEMDKAL
+348 MTELTKFNAEMDKAL

-398 INLDES
+398 INLDEE

-409 QQLTQFDMSAVD
+409 KQLTQFDTSAVD

-436 KGYYNFLDE
+436 EGYYNFLDE

-485 GMMGALLTPL
+485 GMMNALLSPL
-495 AEAAIKMG
+495 AEAAIRMG

-538 AAKAGLQAAIN
+538 AAKAGLQAAVN
-549 SATGTSYVASTV
+549 SATGTSYVASSV
-561 ASSGYSNGNSGDR
+561 ASSGYSNNSSNDR
-574 SWEREMTLRVTGTLQ
+574 SWEREMTLHVTGTLQ

>member
-16 GFKKEMASAKAA
+16 GFKKEMAAAKKSTEEFSKAA
-28 TKDFANT
+28 DEMSDSLEDALGVPISSVTK
-35 AGHISAEV
+35 
-43 ESAFGAPVG
+43 
-52 AIAEIGKKLANV
+52 IGDKL
-64 GQLMKGFASTGENSL
+64 K
-79 QKVALA
+79 A
-85 AGVAAGAIAGIALT
+85 AGVLMKSFATDGEKSFQTVALGAKMVSTAVAGI
-99 GLIAAFRT
+99 GLAGLLAAFKSI
-107 LNAQAEQF
+107 NAEAERF
-115 RGTVEG
+115 RGTMQGAAVAAQDEAWKNTYKQYVSDQVG
-121 TKVTLQSDAYLS
+121 IGEKAVDSINGWSKFWTKLGAAWTLALKNGFAGEQY
-133 TYTQK
+133 
-138 LNDLTGYGKA
+138 YGEMA
-148 WDSVQK
+148 E
-154 KVKETSATFGANLGS
+154 ETSRIAE
-169 YLVTGALAGA
+169 GA
-179 DMPGGGGVQ
+179 DDAA
-188 QTEVLMSKMEEAEK
+188 KK
-202 AAKRAKEIAGQI
+202 AAAYAKVI
-214 FDLTE
+214 FDTTE

-224 TIEWKDRQAE
+224 QIEWKKSLSE
-234 VARLMLTASDKSK
+234 VAALMLTASDKSK
-247 TTQVRQEAVAA
+247 TVQERQEAIAN

-263 KKVSGEQIAMQQ
+263 NQVSGDQIAMQ
-275 KLADNIKAQN
+275 KTLADNIKAQN

-299 NAYAAIKDTSRELNQ
+299 SAYAAVEDLSRDLNQ

-329 AAATA
+329 AAATE
-334 QKWRDGVNKAVEAG
+334 QKWRDGVNKAIDIG
-348 MTEIAKFNAEMDKAL
+348 MTELTKFNAEMDKAL

-398 INLDES
+398 INLDEE

-409 QQLTQFDMSAVD
+409 KQLTQFDTSAVD

-436 KGYYNFLDE
+436 EGYYNFLDE

-474 CVAGLDEISGA
+474 CVAGLDELSGA
-485 GMMGALLTPL
+485 GMMNALLSPL

-538 AAKAGLQAAIN
+538 AAKAGLQAAVN

-561 ASSGYSNGNSGDR
+561 ASSGYSNNSSNDR
-574 SWEREMTLRVTGTLQ
+574 SWEREMTLHVTGTLQ

>member
-16 GFKKEMASAKAA
+16 GFKKEMAVAKKSTQEFSKTVGNMSAA
-28 TKDFANT
+28 
-35 AGHISAEV
+35 V
-43 ESAFGAPVG
+43 EDSLGIPIG
-52 AIAEIGKKLANV
+52 AITEVGSKLKNV
-64 GQLMKGFASTGENSL
+64 ATLFKGASAQGETAF
-79 QKVALA
+79 QKIALG
-85 AGVAAGAIAGIALT
+85 AGVAAGAIAGIGIT
-99 GLIAAFRT
+99 GLIASFKI
-107 LNAQAEQF
+107 LNDEAE
-115 RGTVEG
+115 RYRNTVEG
-121 TKVTLQSDAYLS
+121 TAQTLQTDAWKGTYAQSVSDA
-133 TYTQK
+133 
-138 LNDLTGYGKA
+138 TGLGKVYA
-148 WDSVQK
+148 DYQDKMSKFWTMTK
-154 KVKETSATFGANLGS
+154 GFGAAALSGLIEGGTRGLIANVAS
-169 YLVTGALAGA
+169 VTTATVAATKVA
-179 DMPGGGGVQ
+179 D
-188 QTEVLMSKMEEAEK
+188 K
-202 AAKRAKEIAGQI
+202 AAVYAKEI
-214 FDLTE
+214 FNTTE
-219 GIKDK
+219 AMKDK
-224 TIEWKDRQAE
+224 SIEWKDNLAQVAE
-234 VARLMLTASDKSK
+234 LMLIASDTSKSTK
-247 TTQVRQEAVAA
+247 ERQEAVTK
-258 AIALQ
+258 AIDLQKSTTAEQVEMQ
-263 KKVSGEQIAMQQ
+263 KKV
-275 KLADNIKAQN
+275 ADNIKAQN

-299 NAYAAIKDTSRELNQ
+299 NAYAAVNDLQRECNQ
-314 RLREMTSLQNEIANS
+314 KLRRMVSLQNTIQQSVS
-329 AAATA
+329 ATG
-334 QKWRDGVNKAVEAG
+334 QKWRDGINKAVEAG

-390 NGKGLMGG
+390 NGKGLTGG
-398 INLDES
+398 INIDEE

-409 QQLTQFDMSAVD
+409 QQLTQFDTSAVD

-474 CVAGLDEISGA
+474 CVAGLDELSGA
-485 GMMGALLTPL
+485 GMMNALLSPL

-503 EIMVSAGLASEAFK
+503 EIMVSAGLASEAFM

-538 AAKAGLQAAIN
+538 AAKAGLQAAVN
-549 SATGTSYVASTV
+549 SATGTSYVASSV
-561 ASSGYSNGNSGDR
+561 ASSGYSNNSSNDR
-574 SWEREMTLRVTGTLQ
+574 SWEREMTLHVTGTLQ

>member
-16 GFKKEMASAKAA
+16 GFKKEMAAAKKSTKEFSKTVGDMSAA
-28 TKDFANT
+28 
-35 AGHISAEV
+35 V
-43 ESAFGAPVG
+43 EDSLGIPIG
-52 AIAEIGKKLANV
+52 AIAEVGSKLKNV
-64 GQLMKGFASTGENSL
+64 ATLFKGASAQGETAF
-79 QKVALA
+79 QKIALG
-85 AGVAAGAIAGIALT
+85 AGVAAGAIAGIGIT
-99 GLIAAFRT
+99 GLIASFKI
-107 LNAQAEQF
+107 LNDEAE
-115 RGTVEG
+115 RYRNTVEG
-121 TKVTLQSDAYLS
+121 TALTLQTDAWTNTFQQYISD
-133 TYTQK
+133 YTQ
-138 LNDLTGYGKA
+138 LGKKTA
-148 WDSVQK
+148 ETISGWSKYWTTVKSLGGQMLKASFGDEYQFIERANELE
-154 KVKETSATFGANLGS
+154 KVRR
-169 YLVTGALAGA
+169 
-179 DMPGGGGVQ
+179 
-188 QTEVLMSKMEEAEK
+188 EAEAAAKK
-202 AAKRAKEIAGQI
+202 AAVYAKEI
-214 FDLTE
+214 FDTTE
-219 GIKDK
+219 AMKDK
-224 TIEWKDRQAE
+224 SIEWKKNLAD
-234 VARLMLTASDKSK
+234 VADLMLVASDTSKSTK
-247 TTQVRQEAVAA
+247 ERQDAVTK

-263 KKVSGEQIAMQQ
+263 KSTTAEQVEMQKKV
-275 KLADNIKAQN
+275 ADNIKAQN

-299 NAYAAIKDTSRELNQ
+299 NAYAAVNDLQRECNQ
-314 RLREMTSLQNEIANS
+314 KLRRMVSLQNTIQQS
-329 AAATA
+329 VAATG
-334 QKWRDGVNKAVEAG
+334 QKWRDGINKAVEFG
-348 MTEIAKFNAEMDKAL
+348 MTEIAKFNAEMEKAM
-363 EMRDKMAM
+363 EMRDKMAS
-371 DNIAAPL
+371 DNIFAPL
-378 KSMSAS
+378 SALPGS

-390 NGKGLMGG
+390 TGKGLTGG
-398 INLDES
+398 INIDEE

-409 QQLTQFDMSAVD
+409 QQLTRFDTSAVD
-421 GLLSKIDPSKLSESF
+421 GLISKIDPSKLSESF

-538 AAKAGLQAAIN
+538 AAKAGLQAAVN
-549 SATGTSYVASTV
+549 SATGTSYVASSV
-561 ASSGYSNGNSGDR
+561 ASSGYSNNSSNDR
-574 SWEREMTLRVTGTLQ
+574 SWEREMTLHVTGTLQ

>member
-16 GFKKEMASAKAA
+16 GFKKEMAAA
-28 TKDFANT
+28 RKSTQEFSKT
-35 AGHISAEV
+35 VGQVSAEV
-43 ESAFGAPVG
+43 EDSLGIPIGAITEVGSKLKNVAGLLKGFSAQGESAFQK
-52 AIAEIGKKLANV
+52 IALG
-64 GQLMKGFASTGENSL
+64 
-79 QKVALA
+79 

-99 GLIAAFRT
+99 GLIAAFKV
-107 LNAQAEQF
+107 LNEEAE
-115 RGTVEG
+115 RYRKTVEG
-121 TKVTLQSDAYLS
+121 TSQTLQSDAWKNTFAQTVSDISGVGKWTAERQDTATKLWTTVKTAAGAYLS
-133 TYTQK
+133 GK
-138 LNDLTGYGKA
+138 LYGSGTDAARNIRRVVAATSEANKVADKA
-148 WDSVQK
+148 V
-154 KVKETSATFGANLGS
+154 V
-169 YLVTGALAGA
+169 Y
-179 DMPGGGGVQ
+179 
-188 QTEVLMSKMEEAEK
+188 
-202 AAKRAKEIAGQI
+202 AKEI
-214 FDLTE
+214 FDTTE
-219 GIKDK
+219 AMKDK
-224 TIEWKDRQAE
+224 SIQWKDNLAKVAE
-234 VARLMLTASDKSK
+234 LMLVASDKSK
-247 TTQVRQEAVAA
+247 TTRERQEAVTA

-263 KKVSGEQIAMQQ
+263 KKVSGEQIVMQQ

-314 RLREMTSLQNEIANS
+314 RLREMTSLQNKIANS

-409 QQLTQFDMSAVD
+409 QQLTQFDTSAVD

-485 GMMGALLTPL
+485 GMMNALLSPL

-549 SATGTSYVASTV
+549 SATGTSYVASSV
-561 ASSGYSNGNSGDR
+561 ASSGYSNNSSNDR
-574 SWEREMTLRVTGTLQ
+574 SWEREMTLHVTGTLQ

>member
-16 GFKKEMASAKAA
+16 GFKKEMAAAKKSTQEFSKTVGDMSAA
-28 TKDFANT
+28 
-35 AGHISAEV
+35 V
-43 ESAFGAPVG
+43 EDSLGIPIG
-52 AIAEIGKKLANV
+52 AITEVGSKLKNV
-64 GQLMKGFASTGENSL
+64 ATLFKGASAQGETAF
-79 QKVALA
+79 QKIALG
-85 AGVAAGAIAGIALT
+85 AGVAAGAIAGIGIT
-99 GLIAAFRT
+99 GLIAAFKI
-107 LNAQAEQF
+107 LNDEAE
-115 RGTVEG
+115 RYRNTVEG
-121 TKVTLQSDAYLS
+121 TSLTLQTDAWTNTFQQYISDSTQLGKKTAETLS
-133 TYTQK
+133 GWSKYWTTVKSLGGQM
-138 LNDLTGYGKA
+138 LKA
-148 WDSVQK
+148 SLGDEDQFI
-154 KVKETSATFGANLGS
+154 ERANELEKIRG
-169 YLVTGALAGA
+169 
-179 DMPGGGGVQ
+179 
-188 QTEVLMSKMEEAEK
+188 EAEAAAKK
-202 AAKRAKEIAGQI
+202 AAVYAKEI
-214 FDLTE
+214 FDTTE
-219 GIKDK
+219 AMKDK
-224 TIEWKDRQAE
+224 SIQWKDNLAKVAE
-234 VARLMLTASDKSK
+234 LMLVASDKSK
-247 TTQVRQEAVAA
+247 TTRERQEAVAA

-398 INLDES
+398 INLDEE

-409 QQLTQFDMSAVD
+409 KQLTQFDTSAVD

-445 MIKATDDANKALN
+445 MVKATDDANKALN

-561 ASSGYSNGNSGDR
+561 ASSGYSNNSSNDR
-574 SWEREMTLRVTGTLQ
+574 SWEREMTLHVTGTLQ

>member
-16 GFKKEMASAKAA
+16 GFKKEMAAAKKSTEEFSKAA
-28 TKDFANT
+28 DEMSDSLEDALGLPISSVTK
-35 AGHISAEV
+35 
-43 ESAFGAPVG
+43 
-52 AIAEIGKKLANV
+52 IGDKL
-64 GQLMKGFASTGENSL
+64 K
-79 QKVALA
+79 A
-85 AGVAAGAIAGIALT
+85 AGVLMKSFATDGEKSFQTVAMGAKMVSTAVAGI
-99 GLIAAFRT
+99 GLAGLLAAFKSI
-107 LNAQAEQF
+107 NAEAERF
-115 RGTVEG
+115 RGTMQGAAVAAQDEAWKNTYKQYVSDQVG
-121 TKVTLQSDAYLS
+121 IGEKAVDSINGWSKFWTKLGAAWTFALKNGFAGEQY
-133 TYTQK
+133 
-138 LNDLTGYGKA
+138 YGEMA
-148 WDSVQK
+148 EEASRIA
-154 KVKETSATFGANLGS
+154 E
-169 YLVTGALAGA
+169 GA
-179 DMPGGGGVQ
+179 DDAA
-188 QTEVLMSKMEEAEK
+188 KK
-202 AAKRAKEIAGQI
+202 AAAYAKVI
-214 FDLTE
+214 FDTIE

-224 TIEWKDRQAE
+224 QIEWKNSLSE
-234 VARLMLTASDKSK
+234 VAALMLTASDKSK
-247 TTQVRQEAVAA
+247 TVQERQEAVAK

-263 KKVSGEQIAMQQ
+263 KQVSGDQIAMQ
-275 KLADNIKAQN
+275 KTLADNIKAQN

-299 NAYAAIKDTSRELNQ
+299 SAYAAVEDLSRDLNQ

-329 AAATA
+329 AAATE
-334 QKWRDGVNKAVEAG
+334 QKWRDGVNKAIDIG
-348 MTEIAKFNAEMDKAL
+348 MTELTKFNAEMDKAL

-398 INLDES
+398 INLDEE

-409 QQLTQFDMSAVD
+409 KQLTQFDTSAVD

-436 KGYYNFLDE
+436 EGYYNFLDE
-445 MIKATDDANKALN
+445 MVKATDEANKTLN
-458 DAIVGGISD
+458 EAIVGGISD
-467 SFQYLAN
+467 SLQYLAN
-474 CVAGLDEISGA
+474 CVAGLDELSGA
-485 GMMGALLTPL
+485 GMMNALLSPL

-538 AAKAGLQAAIN
+538 AAKAGLQAAVN

-561 ASSGYSNGNSGDR
+561 ASSGYSNNSSNDR
-574 SWEREMTLRVTGTLQ
+574 SWEREMTLHVTGTLQ

>member
-16 GFKKEMASAKAA
+16 GFKKEMAAAKKSTEEFSKAA
-28 TKDFANT
+28 DEM
-35 AGHISAEV
+35 S
-43 ESAFGAPVG
+43 
-52 AIAEIGKKLANV
+52 
-64 GQLMKGFASTGENSL
+64 NSL
-79 QKVALA
+79 EDALGVPISSVTKIGDKLKA
-85 AGVAAGAIAGIALT
+85 AGVLMKSFATDGEKSFQTVALGAKMVSTAVAGI
-99 GLIAAFRT
+99 GLAGLLAAFKSI
-107 LNAQAEQF
+107 NAEAERF
-115 RGTVEG
+115 RGTMQGAAVASQDEAWKNTYKQYVSDQVG
-121 TKVTLQSDAYLS
+121 IGEKAVDSINGWSKFWTKLGAAWTLALKNGFVGEQY
-133 TYTQK
+133 
-138 LNDLTGYGKA
+138 YGEMA
-148 WDSVQK
+148 EEASRIA
-154 KVKETSATFGANLGS
+154 E
-169 YLVTGALAGA
+169 GA
-179 DMPGGGGVQ
+179 DDAA
-188 QTEVLMSKMEEAEK
+188 KK
-202 AAKRAKEIAGQI
+202 AAAYAKVI
-214 FDLTE
+214 FDTIE

-224 TIEWKDRQAE
+224 QIEWKKSLSE
-234 VARLMLTASDKSK
+234 VAALMLTASDKSK
-247 TTQVRQEAVAA
+247 TVQERQEAVAK

-263 KKVSGEQIAMQQ
+263 NLVSGDQIAMQ
-275 KLADNIKAQN
+275 KTLADNIKAQN
-285 DLASSSVEDMDRQR
+285 DLTSSSVEDMDRQR
-299 NAYAAIKDTSRELNQ
+299 SAYAAVEDLSRDLNQ

-329 AAATA
+329 AAATE
-334 QKWRDGVNKAVEAG
+334 QKWRDGVNKAIDIG
-348 MTEIAKFNAEMDKAL
+348 MTELTKFNAEMDKAL

-398 INLDES
+398 INLDEE

-409 QQLTQFDMSAVD
+409 KQLTQFDTSAVD
-421 GLLSKIDPSKLSESF
+421 GLLSKIDPSKLSERF
-436 KGYYNFLDE
+436 EGYYNFLDE
-445 MIKATDDANKALN
+445 MIKATDDANNALN

-485 GMMGALLTPL
+485 GMMNALLSPL

-538 AAKAGLQAAIN
+538 AAKAGLQAAVN
-549 SATGTSYVASTV
+549 SATGTSYVASSV
-561 ASSGYSNGNSGDR
+561 ASSGYSNNSSNDR
-574 SWEREMTLRVTGTLQ
+574 SWEREMTLHVTGTLQ

>member
-16 GFKKEMASAKAA
+16 GFKKEMAAAKKSTEEFSKAA
-28 TKDFANT
+28 DEMSDSLEDALGLPISSVTK
-35 AGHISAEV
+35 
-43 ESAFGAPVG
+43 
-52 AIAEIGKKLANV
+52 IGDKL
-64 GQLMKGFASTGENSL
+64 K
-79 QKVALA
+79 A
-85 AGVAAGAIAGIALT
+85 AGVLMKSFATDGEKSFQTVALGAKMVSTAVAGI
-99 GLIAAFRT
+99 GLAGLLAAFKSI
-107 LNAQAEQF
+107 NAEAERF
-115 RGTVEG
+115 RGTMQGAAVAAQDEAWKNTYKQYVSDQVG
-121 TKVTLQSDAYLS
+121 IGEKAVDSINGWSKFWTKLGAAWTLALKNGFAGEQY
-133 TYTQK
+133 
-138 LNDLTGYGKA
+138 YGEMA
-148 WDSVQK
+148 EEASRIA
-154 KVKETSATFGANLGS
+154 E
-169 YLVTGALAGA
+169 GA
-179 DMPGGGGVQ
+179 DDAA
-188 QTEVLMSKMEEAEK
+188 KK
-202 AAKRAKEIAGQI
+202 AAAYAKVI
-214 FDLTE
+214 FDTIE

-224 TIEWKDRQAE
+224 QIEWKNSLSE
-234 VARLMLTASDKSK
+234 VAALMLTASDKSK
-247 TTQVRQEAVAA
+247 TVQERQEAVAK

-263 KKVSGEQIAMQQ
+263 KQVSGDQIAMQ
-275 KLADNIKAQN
+275 KTLADNIKAQN

-299 NAYAAIKDTSRELNQ
+299 SAYAAVEDLSRDLSQ

-329 AAATA
+329 AAATE
-334 QKWRDGVNKAVEAG
+334 QKWRDGVNKAIDIG
-348 MTEIAKFNAEMDKAL
+348 MTELAKFNAEMEKAM
-363 EMRDKMAM
+363 EMRDKMAT
-371 DNIAAPL
+371 DNIFAPL
-378 KSMSAS
+378 SAMPGN

-390 NGKGLMGG
+390 TGKGLMGG
-398 INLDES
+398 INLDEE

-409 QQLTQFDMSAVD
+409 QQLTQFDTSAVD

-485 GMMGALLTPL
+485 GMMNALLSPL

-538 AAKAGLQAAIN
+538 AAKAGLQAAVN

-561 ASSGYSNGNSGDR
+561 ASSGYSNNSSNDR
-574 SWEREMTLRVTGTLQ
+574 SWEREMTLHVTGTLQ

>member
-16 GFKKEMASAKAA
+16 GFKKEMAAAKKSTEEFSKAA
-28 TKDFANT
+28 DEMSDSLEDALGLPISSVTK
-35 AGHISAEV
+35 
-43 ESAFGAPVG
+43 
-52 AIAEIGKKLANV
+52 IGDKL
-64 GQLMKGFASTGENSL
+64 K
-79 QKVALA
+79 A
-85 AGVAAGAIAGIALT
+85 AGVLMKSFATDGEKSFQTVALGAKMVSTAVAGI
-99 GLIAAFRT
+99 GLAGLLAAFKSI
-107 LNAQAEQF
+107 NAEAERF
-115 RGTVEG
+115 RGTMQGAAVAAQDEAWKNTYKQYVSDQVG
-121 TKVTLQSDAYLS
+121 IGEKAVDSINGWSKFWTKLGAAWTLALKNGFAGEQY
-133 TYTQK
+133 
-138 LNDLTGYGKA
+138 YGEMA
-148 WDSVQK
+148 EEASRIA
-154 KVKETSATFGANLGS
+154 E
-169 YLVTGALAGA
+169 GA
-179 DMPGGGGVQ
+179 DDAA
-188 QTEVLMSKMEEAEK
+188 KK
-202 AAKRAKEIAGQI
+202 AAAYAKVI
-214 FDLTE
+214 FDTIE

-224 TIEWKDRQAE
+224 QIEWKNSLSE
-234 VARLMLTASDKSK
+234 VAALMLTASDKSK
-247 TTQVRQEAVAA
+247 TVQERQEAVAK

-263 KKVSGEQIAMQQ
+263 KQVSGDQIAMQ
-275 KLADNIKAQN
+275 KTLADNIKAQN

-299 NAYAAIKDTSRELNQ
+299 SAYAAVEDLSRDLNQ

-329 AAATA
+329 AAATE
-334 QKWRDGVNKAVEAG
+334 QKWRDGVNKAIDIG
-348 MTEIAKFNAEMDKAL
+348 MTELAKFNAEMEKAM
-363 EMRDKMAM
+363 EMRDKMAT
-371 DNIAAPL
+371 DNIFAPL

-398 INLDES
+398 INLDEE

-409 QQLTQFDMSAVD
+409 QQLTQFDTSAVD

-474 CVAGLDEISGA
+474 CVAGLDELSGA
-485 GMMGALLTPL
+485 GMMNALLSPL

-538 AAKAGLQAAIN
+538 AAKAGLQAAVN

-561 ASSGYSNGNSGDR
+561 ASSGYSNNSSNDR
-574 SWEREMTLRVTGTLQ
+574 SWEREMTLHVTGTLQ

>member
-16 GFKKEMASAKAA
+16 GFKKEMAVAKKSTQEFSKTVGDMSAA
-28 TKDFANT
+28 
-35 AGHISAEV
+35 V
-43 ESAFGAPVG
+43 EDSLGIPIG
-52 AIAEIGKKLANV
+52 AITEVGSKLKNV
-64 GQLMKGFASTGENSL
+64 ATLFKGASAQGETAF
-79 QKVALA
+79 QKIALG
-85 AGVAAGAIAGIALT
+85 AGVAAGAIAGIGIT
-99 GLIAAFRT
+99 GLIASFKI
-107 LNAQAEQF
+107 LNDEAE
-115 RGTVEG
+115 RYRNTVEG
-121 TKVTLQSDAYLS
+121 TSLTLQTDAWTNTFQQYISDSTQLGKKTAETLS
-133 TYTQK
+133 GWSKYWTTVKSLGGQI
-138 LNDLTGYGKA
+138 LKA
-148 WDSVQK
+148 SLGDEDQFIERANELE
-154 KVKETSATFGANLGS
+154 KVRR
-169 YLVTGALAGA
+169 
-179 DMPGGGGVQ
+179 
-188 QTEVLMSKMEEAEK
+188 EAEAAAKK
-202 AAKRAKEIAGQI
+202 AAVYAKEI
-214 FDLTE
+214 FDTTE
-219 GIKDK
+219 AMKDK
-224 TIEWKDRQAE
+224 SIEWKKNLAD
-234 VARLMLTASDKSK
+234 VADLMLVASDTSKSTK
-247 TTQVRQEAVAA
+247 ERQDAVTK

-263 KKVSGEQIAMQQ
+263 KSTTAEQVEMQKKV
-275 KLADNIKAQN
+275 ADNIKAQN

-299 NAYAAIKDTSRELNQ
+299 NAYAAVNDLQRECNQ
-314 RLREMTSLQNEIANS
+314 KLRRMVSLQNTIQQSVS
-329 AAATA
+329 ATG
-334 QKWRDGVNKAVEAG
+334 QKWRDGINKAVEAG

-390 NGKGLMGG
+390 NGKGLTGG
-398 INLDES
+398 INIDEE

-409 QQLTQFDMSAVD
+409 QQLTQFDTSAVD

-485 GMMGALLTPL
+485 GMMSALLSPL

-538 AAKAGLQAAIN
+538 AAKAGLQAAVN
-549 SATGTSYVASTV
+549 SATGTSYVASSV
-561 ASSGYSNGNSGDR
+561 ASSGYSNNSSNDR
-574 SWEREMTLRVTGTLQ
+574 SWEREMTLHVTGTLQ

>member
-16 GFKKEMASAKAA
+16 GFKKEMAAAKKSTEEFSKAA
-28 TKDFANT
+28 DEMSDSLEDALGVPISSVTK
-35 AGHISAEV
+35 
-43 ESAFGAPVG
+43 
-52 AIAEIGKKLANV
+52 IGDKL
-64 GQLMKGFASTGENSL
+64 K
-79 QKVALA
+79 A
-85 AGVAAGAIAGIALT
+85 AGVLMKSFATDGEKSFQTVALGAKMVSTAVAGI
-99 GLIAAFRT
+99 GLAGLLAAFKSI
-107 LNAQAEQF
+107 NAEAERF
-115 RGTVEG
+115 RGTMQGAAVAAQDEAWKNTYKQYVSDQVG
-121 TKVTLQSDAYLS
+121 IGEKAVDSINGWSKFWTKLGAAWTLALKNGFAGEQY
-133 TYTQK
+133 
-138 LNDLTGYGKA
+138 YGEMA
-148 WDSVQK
+148 EEASRIG
-154 KVKETSATFGANLGS
+154 E
-169 YLVTGALAGA
+169 GA
-179 DMPGGGGVQ
+179 DDAA
-188 QTEVLMSKMEEAEK
+188 KK
-202 AAKRAKEIAGQI
+202 AAAYAKVI
-214 FDLTE
+214 FDTIE

-224 TIEWKDRQAE
+224 QIEWKNSLSE
-234 VARLMLTASDKSK
+234 VAALMLTASDKSK
-247 TTQVRQEAVAA
+247 TVQERQEAVAK

-263 KKVSGEQIAMQQ
+263 KQVSGDQIAMQ
-275 KLADNIKAQN
+275 KTLADNIKAQN

-299 NAYAAIKDTSRELNQ
+299 SAYAAVEDLSRDLNQ

-329 AAATA
+329 AAVTE
-334 QKWRDGVNKAVEAG
+334 QKWRDGVNKAIDIG
-348 MTEIAKFNAEMDKAL
+348 MTELAKFNAEMEKAM
-363 EMRDKMAM
+363 EMRDKMTM

-398 INLDES
+398 INLDDS

-409 QQLTQFDMSAVD
+409 RQLTQFDTSAVD

-436 KGYYNFLDE
+436 RGYYNFLDE

-485 GMMGALLTPL
+485 GMMNALLSPL

-517 SMLTNPYTAIAAGA
+517 SMLTNPYTSIAAGA

-561 ASSGYSNGNSGDR
+561 ASSGYSNNSSNDR
-574 SWEREMTLRVTGTLQ
+574 SWEREMTLHVTGTLQ

>member
-16 GFKKEMASAKAA
+16 GFKKEMAAAKKSTEEFSKAA
-28 TKDFANT
+28 DEMSDSLEDALGVPISSVTK
-35 AGHISAEV
+35 
-43 ESAFGAPVG
+43 
-52 AIAEIGKKLANV
+52 IGDKL
-64 GQLMKGFASTGENSL
+64 K
-79 QKVALA
+79 A
-85 AGVAAGAIAGIALT
+85 AGVLMKSFATEGERSFQTVALGAKMVSTAVAGI
-99 GLIAAFRT
+99 GLAGLLAAFKSI
-107 LNAQAEQF
+107 NAEAERF
-115 RGTVEG
+115 RGTMQGAAVAAQDEAWKNTYKQYVSDQVG
-121 TKVTLQSDAYLS
+121 IGEKAVDSINGWSKFWTKLGAAWTLALKNGFAGEQY
-133 TYTQK
+133 
-138 LNDLTGYGKA
+138 YGEMA
-148 WDSVQK
+148 EEASRIG
-154 KVKETSATFGANLGS
+154 E
-169 YLVTGALAGA
+169 GA
-179 DMPGGGGVQ
+179 DDAA
-188 QTEVLMSKMEEAEK
+188 KK
-202 AAKRAKEIAGQI
+202 AAAYAKVI
-214 FDLTE
+214 FDTIE

-224 TIEWKDRQAE
+224 QIEWKNSLSE
-234 VARLMLTASDKSK
+234 VAALMLTASDKSK
-247 TTQVRQEAVAA
+247 TVQERQEAVAK

-263 KKVSGEQIAMQQ
+263 KQVSGDQIAMQ
-275 KLADNIKAQN
+275 KTLADNIKAQN

-299 NAYAAIKDTSRELNQ
+299 SAYAAVEDLSRDLNQ

-329 AAATA
+329 AAVTE
-334 QKWRDGVNKAVEAG
+334 QKWRDGVNKAIDIG
-348 MTEIAKFNAEMDKAL
+348 MTELAKFNAEMEKAM

-398 INLDES
+398 INLDEE

-409 QQLTQFDMSAVD
+409 KQLTQFDTSAVD

-485 GMMGALLTPL
+485 GMMNALLSPL

-538 AAKAGLQAAIN
+538 AAKAGLQAAVN
-549 SATGTSYVASTV
+549 SATGTSYVASSV
-561 ASSGYSNGNSGDR
+561 ASSGYSNNSSNDR
-574 SWEREMTLRVTGTLQ
+574 SWEREMTLHVTGTLQ

>member
-16 GFKKEMASAKAA
+16 GFKKEMAAAKKSTEEFSKAA
-28 TKDFANT
+28 DEMSDSLEDALGLPISSVTK
-35 AGHISAEV
+35 
-43 ESAFGAPVG
+43 
-52 AIAEIGKKLANV
+52 IGDKL
-64 GQLMKGFASTGENSL
+64 K
-79 QKVALA
+79 A
-85 AGVAAGAIAGIALT
+85 AGVLMKSFATDGEKSFQTVALGAKMVSTAVAGI
-99 GLIAAFRT
+99 GLAGLLAAFKSI
-107 LNAQAEQF
+107 NAEAERF
-115 RGTVEG
+115 RGTMQGAAVAAQDEAWKNTYKQYVSDQVG
-121 TKVTLQSDAYLS
+121 IGEKAVDSINGWSKFWTKLGAAWTLALKNGFAGEQY
-133 TYTQK
+133 
-138 LNDLTGYGKA
+138 YGEMA
-148 WDSVQK
+148 EEASRIG
-154 KVKETSATFGANLGS
+154 E
-169 YLVTGALAGA
+169 GA
-179 DMPGGGGVQ
+179 DDAA
-188 QTEVLMSKMEEAEK
+188 KK
-202 AAKRAKEIAGQI
+202 AAAYAKVI
-214 FDLTE
+214 FDTIE

-224 TIEWKDRQAE
+224 QIEWKNSLSE
-234 VARLMLTASDKSK
+234 VAALMLTASDKSK
-247 TTQVRQEAVAA
+247 TVQERQEAVAK

-263 KKVSGEQIAMQQ
+263 KQVSGDQIAMQ
-275 KLADNIKAQN
+275 KTLADNIKAQN

-299 NAYAAIKDTSRELNQ
+299 SAYAAVEDLSRDLNQ

-329 AAATA
+329 AAVTE
-334 QKWRDGVNKAVEAG
+334 QKWRDGVNKAIDIG
-348 MTEIAKFNAEMDKAL
+348 MTELAKFNAEMEKAM

-398 INLDES
+398 INLDDS

-409 QQLTQFDMSAVD
+409 RQLTQFDTSAVD

-436 KGYYNFLDE
+436 RGYYNFLDE

-485 GMMGALLTPL
+485 GMMNALLSPL

-517 SMLTNPYTAIAAGA
+517 SMLTNPFTAIAAGA

-538 AAKAGLQAAIN
+538 AAKAGLQAAVN
-549 SATGTSYVASTV
+549 SATGTSYVASSV
-561 ASSGYSNGNSGDR
+561 ASSGYSNNSSNDR
-574 SWEREMTLRVTGTLQ
+574 SWEREMTLHVTGTLQ

>member
-16 GFKKEMASAKAA
+16 GFKKEMAVAKKSTQEFSKTVGDMSAA
-28 TKDFANT
+28 
-35 AGHISAEV
+35 V
-43 ESAFGAPVG
+43 EDSLGIPIG
-52 AIAEIGKKLANV
+52 AITEVGSKLKNV
-64 GQLMKGFASTGENSL
+64 ATLFKGASAQGETAF
-79 QKVALA
+79 QKIALG
-85 AGVAAGAIAGIALT
+85 AGVAAGAIAGIGIT
-99 GLIAAFRT
+99 GLIASFKI
-107 LNAQAEQF
+107 LNDEAE
-115 RGTVEG
+115 RYRNTVEG
-121 TKVTLQSDAYLS
+121 TSLTLQTDAWTNTFQQYISDSTQLGKKTAETLS
-133 TYTQK
+133 GWSKYWTTVKSLGGQI
-138 LNDLTGYGKA
+138 LKA
-148 WDSVQK
+148 SFGDEDQFIERSNELE
-154 KVKETSATFGANLGS
+154 KVRR
-169 YLVTGALAGA
+169 
-179 DMPGGGGVQ
+179 
-188 QTEVLMSKMEEAEK
+188 EAEAAAKK
-202 AAKRAKEIAGQI
+202 AAVYAKEI
-214 FDLTE
+214 FDTTE
-219 GIKDK
+219 AMKDK
-224 TIEWKDRQAE
+224 SIEWKDNLAQVAE
-234 VARLMLTASDKSK
+234 LMLIASDTSKSTK
-247 TTQVRQEAVAA
+247 ERQDAVTK

-263 KKVSGEQIAMQQ
+263 KSTTAEQVEMQKKV
-275 KLADNIKAQN
+275 ADNIKAQN

-299 NAYAAIKDTSRELNQ
+299 NAYAAVNDLQRECNQ
-314 RLREMTSLQNEIANS
+314 KLRRMVSLQNTIQQSVS
-329 AAATA
+329 ATG
-334 QKWRDGVNKAVEAG
+334 QKWRDGINKAVEAG

-390 NGKGLMGG
+390 TGKGLTGG
-398 INLDES
+398 INIDEE

-409 QQLTQFDMSAVD
+409 QQLTQFDTSAVD
-421 GLLSKIDPSKLSESF
+421 GLLSKIDPSKLSDSF
-436 KGYYNFLDE
+436 EGYYNFLDE

-485 GMMGALLTPL
+485 GMMNALLSPL

-549 SATGTSYVASTV
+549 SATGTSYVASSV
-561 ASSGYSNGNSGDR
+561 ASSGYSNNSSNDR

>member
-16 GFKKEMASAKAA
+16 GFKKEMAAAKKSTEEFSKAA
-28 TKDFANT
+28 DEMSDSLEDALGVPISSVTK
-35 AGHISAEV
+35 
-43 ESAFGAPVG
+43 
-52 AIAEIGKKLANV
+52 IGDKL
-64 GQLMKGFASTGENSL
+64 K
-79 QKVALA
+79 A
-85 AGVAAGAIAGIALT
+85 AGVLMKSFATEGEKSFQTVALGAKMVSTAVAGI
-99 GLIAAFRT
+99 GLAGLLAAFKSI
-107 LNAQAEQF
+107 NAEAERF
-115 RGTVEG
+115 RGTMQGAAVAAQDEAWKNTYKQYVSDQVG
-121 TKVTLQSDAYLS
+121 IGEKAVDSINGWSKFWTKLGAAWTLALKNGFAGEQY
-133 TYTQK
+133 
-138 LNDLTGYGKA
+138 YGEMA
-148 WDSVQK
+148 EEASRIG
-154 KVKETSATFGANLGS
+154 E
-169 YLVTGALAGA
+169 GA
-179 DMPGGGGVQ
+179 DDAA
-188 QTEVLMSKMEEAEK
+188 KK
-202 AAKRAKEIAGQI
+202 AAAYAKVI
-214 FDLTE
+214 FDTIE

-224 TIEWKDRQAE
+224 QIEWKNSLSE
-234 VARLMLTASDKSK
+234 VAALMLTASDKSK
-247 TTQVRQEAVAA
+247 TVQERQEAVAK

-263 KKVSGEQIAMQQ
+263 KQVSGDQIAMQ
-275 KLADNIKAQN
+275 KTLADNIKAQN

-299 NAYAAIKDTSRELNQ
+299 SAYAAVEDLSRDLNQ

-329 AAATA
+329 AAVTE
-334 QKWRDGVNKAVEAG
+334 QKWRDGVNKAIYIG
-348 MTEIAKFNAEMDKAL
+348 MTELAKFNAEMEKAM

-398 INLDES
+398 INLDEE

-409 QQLTQFDMSAVD
+409 QQLTQFDTSAVD
-421 GLLSKIDPSKLSESF
+421 GLLSKIDPSKLSDSF
-436 KGYYNFLDE
+436 QRYYVFLDE

-485 GMMGALLTPL
+485 GMMNALLSPL

-538 AAKAGLQAAIN
+538 AAKAGLQAAVN
-549 SATGTSYVASTV
+549 SATGTSYVASSV
-561 ASSGYSNGNSGDR
+561 ASSGYSNNSSNDR
-574 SWEREMTLRVTGTLQ
+574 SWEREMTLHVTGTLQ

>member
-16 GFKKEMASAKAA
+16 GFKKEMAAAKKSTEEFSKAA
-28 TKDFANT
+28 DEMSDSLEDALGVPISSVTK
-35 AGHISAEV
+35 
-43 ESAFGAPVG
+43 
-52 AIAEIGKKLANV
+52 IGDKL
-64 GQLMKGFASTGENSL
+64 K
-79 QKVALA
+79 A
-85 AGVAAGAIAGIALT
+85 AGVLMKSFATDGEKSFQTVALGAKMVSTAVAGI
-99 GLIAAFRT
+99 GLAGLLAAFKSI
-107 LNAQAEQF
+107 NAEAERF
-115 RGTVEG
+115 RGTMQGAAVATQDEAWKNTYKQYVSDQVG
-121 TKVTLQSDAYLS
+121 IGEKAVDSINGWSKFWTKLGAAWTLALKNGFAGEQY
-133 TYTQK
+133 
-138 LNDLTGYGKA
+138 YGEMA
-148 WDSVQK
+148 EEASRIA
-154 KVKETSATFGANLGS
+154 E
-169 YLVTGALAGA
+169 GA
-179 DMPGGGGVQ
+179 DDAA
-188 QTEVLMSKMEEAEK
+188 KK
-202 AAKRAKEIAGQI
+202 AAAYAKVI
-214 FDLTE
+214 FDTTE

-224 TIEWKDRQAE
+224 QIEWKKSLSE
-234 VARLMLTASDKSK
+234 VAALMLTASDKSK
-247 TTQVRQEAVAA
+247 TVQERQEAIAN

-263 KKVSGEQIAMQQ
+263 NQVSGDQIAMQ
-275 KLADNIKAQN
+275 KTLADNIKAQN

-299 NAYAAIKDTSRELNQ
+299 SAYAAVEDLSRDLNQ

-329 AAATA
+329 AAATE
-334 QKWRDGVNKAVEAG
+334 QKWRDGVNKAIDIG
-348 MTEIAKFNAEMDKAL
+348 MTELTKFNAEMDKAL

-398 INLDES
+398 INLDEE

-409 QQLTQFDMSAVD
+409 KQLTQFDTSAVD

-436 KGYYNFLDE
+436 EGYYNFLDE

-485 GMMGALLTPL
+485 GMMNALLSPL

-538 AAKAGLQAAIN
+538 AAKAGLQAAVN

-561 ASSGYSNGNSGDR
+561 ASSGYSNNSSNDR
-574 SWEREMTLRVTGTLQ
+574 SWEREMTLHVTGTLQ